1 MRRHTIP
8 RILLTILGIAMIALG
23 AGRLALGVVGEQ
35 GTAVITSI
43 RRQGGELATAGKP
56 GRYFYHIG
64 YSFSLPDGRIVDG
77 WTARVGDSTYVKA
90 DGKST
95 MPVRYL
101 KVFPE
106 INTPE
111 SSTRLSVG
119 QPVLIALGIF
129 LIVVMN
135 RDMNRKK
142 IKKRRRE

>member
-23 AGRLALGVVGEQ
+23 AGRLALGIVGEQ
-35 GTAVITSI
+35 GIAVITSI
-43 RRQGGELATAGKP
+43 RRQGGELTTVAKP

-64 YSFSLPDGRIVDG
+64 YSFNLPDGRIIDG
-77 WTARVGDSTYVKA
+77 WTARIGDSTYIKA

-95 MPVRYL
+95 MTVRYL
-101 KVFPE
+101 KVLPVV
-106 INTPE
+106 NTPE
-111 SSTRLSVG
+111 SSTRLSLG
-119 QPVLIALGIF
+119 QPVLIGLGIF